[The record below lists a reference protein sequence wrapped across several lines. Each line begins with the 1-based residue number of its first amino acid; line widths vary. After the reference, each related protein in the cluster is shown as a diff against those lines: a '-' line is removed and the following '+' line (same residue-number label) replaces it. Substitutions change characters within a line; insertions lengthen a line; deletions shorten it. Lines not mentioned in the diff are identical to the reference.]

1 MYKTILD
8 SIVSALEELDSYII
22 KYGEQSA
29 GLNTRMVLLL
39 LKECFEKEQ
48 PNERVLR
55 AFKDVCTTIAVT
67 NETASFAPSVFNIYD
82 QLEEELPGFKKLDLL
97 GMDFGQGDPV

>member
-1 MYKTILD
+1 MYKNISA
-8 SIVSALEELDSYII
+8 SIKSAIDELASYVK

-29 GLNTRMVLLL
+29 GHNTKVVLIL
-39 LKECFEKEQ
+39 LKEGIDKEQ

-67 NETASFAPSVFNIYD
+67 NEDASFAPLVFKIYE
-82 QLEEELPGFKKLDLL
+82 QLEKELPEFKKLDLL
-97 GMDFGQGDPV
+97 RMDFGKGNPI